1 MGLIWVF
8 GGVLV
13 FRGVL
18 WGVSIIKRWENSKA
32 NPLKK
37 HKKNLTRELEKSILH
52 LGGVKNFMKK
62 IRKMFLLGVA
72 ILSLSGC
79 GGSRELT
86 FSSGELTFK
95 EVEDKMEYVL
105 MSEDVKIEFYSI
117 DKYGKFYYGLD
128 EDPHPDVYF
137 KTRFDGNGKFVN
149 YVIITSH
156 EYFDAKV
163 GDNAYGEQQE

>member
-1 MGLIWVF
+1 
-8 GGVLV
+8 
-13 FRGVL
+13 
-18 WGVSIIKRWENSKA
+18 
-32 NPLKK
+32 
-37 HKKNLTRELEKSILH
+37 
-52 LGGVKNFMKK
+52 MKK

-117 DKYGKFYYGLD
+117 DKYGKYYYGED
-128 EDPHPDVYF
+128 EFSSPSIYF
-137 KTRFDGNGKFVN
+137 KARIDENGNFVS
-149 YVIITSH
+149 YVVITSE
-156 EYFDAKV
+156 EYFFASRS
-163 GDNAYGEQQE
+163 DNAYGEE